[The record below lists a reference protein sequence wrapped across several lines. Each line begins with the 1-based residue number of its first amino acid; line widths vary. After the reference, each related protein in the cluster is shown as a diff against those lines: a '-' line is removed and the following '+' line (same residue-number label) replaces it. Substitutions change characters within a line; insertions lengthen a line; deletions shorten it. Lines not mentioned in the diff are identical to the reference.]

1 MAFFG
6 DSIEGS
12 MFSQLTCKET
22 QSGQCM
28 YDSGGLSYL
37 EVEVSVTMLR
47 IKFQL
52 QKVDVHTML
61 KINLWEK

>member
-1 MAFFG
+1 MEFFG

-28 YDSGGLSYL
+28 YDSGGLSYS
-37 EVEVSVTMLR
+37 EVVVSVTIIR
-47 IKFQL
+47 IGGGQAPT
-52 QKVDVHTML
+52 QKG
-61 KINLWEK
+61 